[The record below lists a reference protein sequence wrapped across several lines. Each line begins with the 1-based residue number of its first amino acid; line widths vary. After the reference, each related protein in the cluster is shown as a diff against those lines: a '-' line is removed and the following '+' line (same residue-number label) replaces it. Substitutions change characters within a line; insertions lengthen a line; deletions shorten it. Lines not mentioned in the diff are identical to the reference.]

1 MGIATDDSHEYHG
14 QPGSRPGR
22 GWVMVRSRYLTP
34 EHLIRAMKKG
44 DFYASSGVKLK
55 DVQFNESKI
64 LSLEIDADANATY
77 KTEFIGTLEHPDEE
91 SRIGKVL
98 ATSTDPNPSYQ
109 MKGNELYVRAPL
121 SPALSTPW
129 TPHSKDKKSRLGL
142 NLWDGTHK
150 KVSYFLL
157 PVPRKRDHR
166 KACCFYNDKPS
177 QPLCAI
183 RRVCGVR
190 WVSGV
195 RLNDFKKKPD
205 W

>member
-55 DVQFNESKI
+55 DVQFNESKKI

-91 SRIGKVL
+91 SRVGKVL

-109 MKGNELYVRAPL
+109 MKGNELYVRAVVTSSLDAVDP
-121 SPALSTPW
+121 SF
-129 TPHSKDKKSRLGL
+129 KGQKSRLGL

-183 RRVCGVR
+183 RRVCGVMGL
-190 WVSGV
+190 WGATE
-195 RLNDFKKKPD
+195 
-205 W
+205 

>member
-1 MGIATDDSHEYHG
+1 MNS
-14 QPGSRPGR
+14 
-22 GWVMVRSRYLTP
+22 
-34 EHLIRAMKKG
+34 
-44 DFYASSGVKLK
+44 
-55 DVQFNESKI
+55 
-64 LSLEIDADANATY
+64 
-77 KTEFIGTLEHPDEE
+77 
-91 SRIGKVL
+91 
-98 ATSTDPNPSYQ
+98 TS
-109 MKGNELYVRAPL
+109 APL

-183 RRVCGVR
+183 RRVCALR

-195 RLNDFKKKPD
+195 RLNDFKKKSD
-205 W
+205 WSTERLKSRSPMPQPSLMRSLAGFLAWGIADPQTTLRVADNFLRECQIAPRC